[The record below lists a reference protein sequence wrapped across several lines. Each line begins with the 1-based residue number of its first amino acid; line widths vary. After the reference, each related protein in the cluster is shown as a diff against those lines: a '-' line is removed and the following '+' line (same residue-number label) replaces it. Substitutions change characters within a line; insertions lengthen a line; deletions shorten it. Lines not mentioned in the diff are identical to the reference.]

1 MGLNSEKSGWKAVA
15 DLGTNTFQLLVA
27 RFENGQLKIGLRK
40 KIGVKIGGGGMAKR
54 EILPDALVR
63 SIDALNC
70 FSEDLNQFELV
81 PTDCIPLGTSAFR
94 NALNRNEIIGIIKK
108 ETGFSVQIIPGEQEA
123 QLIFKGVLA
132 SGAIVKNEP
141 NLIVDIGG
149 GSVEF
154 IICNGSSQKWKK
166 SFEIGGLR
174 LLEKFQK
181 QDRISSSEIRD
192 LNQFVELELDELW
205 KNLKIW
211 KPKVLVGCSGSFDT
225 LIEMAFA
232 ERGTPLSDV
241 EAFPNYSIELPQLK
255 NLKSKLVSSTLKERL
270 EMQGMIPLRAEMIVV
285 AVLLIELLIEKM
297 SDPGIRTSTF
307 ALKEGYFYSNYF
319 DGN

>member
-1 MGLNSEKSGWKAVA
+1 MGLNSQKSGWKAVA

-27 RFENGQLKIGLRK
+27 RFEEGQLRAGLRK
-40 KIGVKIGGGGMAKR
+40 KIGVKIGSGGMAKR

-63 SIDALNC
+63 SVEALNF
-70 FSEDLNQFELV
+70 FSEELKQFGLH
-81 PTDCIPLGTSAFR
+81 PFDCITLGTSAFR
-94 NALNRNEIIGIIKK
+94 NALNRNDVLEIIKN
-108 ETGFSVQIIPGEQEA
+108 ETGFSIQIISGQEEA

-132 SGAIVKNEP
+132 SGAIVENEP

-154 IICNGSSQKWKK
+154 ILCLGQNQKWKK

-174 LLEKFQK
+174 LLEKFHK
-181 QDRISSSEIRD
+181 QDPIGSVEVSE
-192 LNQFVELELDELW
+192 LNHFVELELEELW
-205 KNLKIW
+205 NNLKIW
-211 KPKVLVGCSGSFDT
+211 KPKALVGCSGSFDT

-232 ERGTPLSDV
+232 EKGTLLSDV
-241 EAFPNYSIELPQLK
+241 EASPNYTLAIHQFK
-255 NLKSKLVSSTLKERL
+255 NLKAKLVSSTLKERL

-285 AVLLIELLIEKM
+285 AVLLIDLLIEKM
-297 SDPGIRTSTF
+297 VDAEIRTSTF